1 MNHYYSEK
9 QQSSSKQFNIN
20 IKHKNDEF
28 ELISAHGVFSKKK
41 LDLGSK
47 LLIEKCV
54 VKKNQKVLD
63 LGCGIGVI
71 GISVLRLASVDM
83 TFSDVNERALRIVNK
98 NLKKY
103 SLKGKV
109 IKSDVFKSIEDK
121 FDVIL
126 SNPPYAAGRKL
137 CFEIITQSFNNLNE
151 DGSLQLVARHNKG
164 GKVLGEKIEEVFG
177 NLEILG
183 KGSGFRVYSGK
194 KVK

>member
-1 MNHYYSEK
+1 MSHYYSEK
-9 QQSSSKQFNIN
+9 QQSNSNQFKIN
-20 IKHKNDEF
+20 IKHKQDEF

-47 LLIEKCV
+47 LLIEKCL
-54 VKKNQKVLD
+54 VKKGQKVLD

-71 GISVLRLASVDM
+71 GISLLRLNSLNM
-83 TFSDVNERALRIVNK
+83 TFSDVNERALSLVNK
-98 NLKKY
+98 NLKKH
-103 SLKGKV
+103 SLNAKV
-109 IKSDVFKSIEDK
+109 IKSDVFNSIEDK

-137 CFEIITQSFNNLNE
+137 CFDIITQSFNNLEE

-164 GKVLGEKIEEVFG
+164 GKVLGEKIQEVFG

-183 KGSGFRVYSGK
+183 KGSGFRVYMGK
-194 KVK
+194 KVR

>member
-9 QQSSSKQFNIN
+9 QQSSSKQFMIS
-20 IKHKNDEF
+20 IKHKHDQF

-71 GISVLRLASVDM
+71 GISILRLTTVDM
-83 TFSDVNERALRIVNK
+83 TFSDVNERALSIVNK
-98 NLKKY
+98 NLKKH
-103 SLKGKV
+103 SLKGNI
-109 IKSDVFKSIEDK
+109 IKSNVFESIEDK

-137 CFEIITQSFNNLNE
+137 CFEIISQSFNNLKE

-183 KGSGFRVYSGK
+183 KGSGFRVYCGK